1 MLRGGGAG
9 GGTTQDMLV
18 KPTMSAK
25 RIVTCTDA
33 PAAAPADHS
42 KQASRCRD
50 AGRGARGERRGPKRG
65 KGGDLVVG
73 LGGHRLAVL
82 EPLRHVLREHLP
94 RALARRSRHSGWSN
108 GWAGRRRQAWRRAC
122 CSTSARALFSG
133 RVFRFAGRC
142 LSWPTAAGRRLPA
155 GCRLAPASGA
165 VLFFSPRS
173 PPSRWWCRRSGAS
186 RAGLCTGGGPGRG
199 GRWSGWPRPRPW
211 SRRPAA
217 ESAPPHAP
225 PAAQHRP
232 TTTGWDFG
240 GRNPGSK
247 ARCGLWTDIPTPSCP
262 HLCPAARAHAA
273 APRACGILFLGVG
286 GPPHRGWRAS

>member
-82 EPLRHVLREHLP
+82 EPLRHVLREYLP
-94 RALARRSRHSGWSN
+94 RASARRSRHSG
-108 GWAGRRRQAWRRAC
+108 R
-122 CSTSARALFSG
+122 
-133 RVFRFAGRC
+133 
-142 LSWPTAAGRRLPA
+142 
-155 GCRLAPASGA
+155 
-165 VLFFSPRS
+165 
-173 PPSRWWCRRSGAS
+173 
-186 RAGLCTGGGPGRG
+186 
-199 GRWSGWPRPRPW
+199 
-211 SRRPAA
+211 
-217 ESAPPHAP
+217 
-225 PAAQHRP
+225 
-232 TTTGWDFG
+232 
-240 GRNPGSK
+240 
-247 ARCGLWTDIPTPSCP
+247 TDD
-262 HLCPAARAHAA
+262 
-273 APRACGILFLGVG
+273 
-286 GPPHRGWRAS
+286 